1 MYNLFKSRYG
11 LDSAFVLEQM
21 LNVSVSNCIPQSLLT
36 DFVEQ
41 SGQHFYKSVNDLKE
55 DIDLNYVDSLGD
67 QDQQVADIKQ
77 IISILEAGANEQL
90 KEPEVLSEA
99 FAVSKPGMIKN
110 LQSVVMKRRMPR
122 RFCDKYTSDKIRE
135 AVINRPRRLWGKLL
149 HEGTNTIL
157 FSDNG
162 VGKTQLS
169 MMIADG
175 LAKGEST
182 IFGLEVETPNFP
194 RYVFYY
200 DFEMT
205 EPMLLK
211 RYGINSVSDIEGIAE
226 DELKSRLPQFTRF
239 DFISMHDDLIGNGFD
254 KTSLNKLDRVDQL
267 FLHIEYCMMNYMP
280 FNIVFIIDNAT
291 SVCSR
296 LEDNGTAQEFM
307 NRFVELKQRYG
318 GRFTSLI
325 LAHTPKVPRDK
336 LLAKEHLKGAK
347 SLSDLADEVIGLKQ
361 SSQSE
366 DLFYLKQFKGRVDG
380 KDYDE
385 DNVLVFERVSTEYG
399 GLTLKVMD
407 ETEREVLHIKTEEA
421 TKREIEEATSK
432 LNENIENLI
441 KDSFVALDDFPD
453 GTSMTDRMNYIF
465 NASEISNVIFENTE
479 ERIPV
484 RLITKV
490 LREMEVRSGAW
501 KIGANQNKK
510 GTLLGLIIKSI
521 D

>member
-1 MYNLFKSRYG
+1 
-11 LDSAFVLEQM
+11 
-21 LNVSVSNCIPQSLLT
+21 
-36 DFVEQ
+36 
-41 SGQHFYKSVNDLKE
+41 
-55 DIDLNYVDSLGD
+55 
-67 QDQQVADIKQ
+67 
-77 IISILEAGANEQL
+77 
-90 KEPEVLSEA
+90 
-99 FAVSKPGMIKN
+99 
-110 LQSVVMKRRMPR
+110 
-122 RFCDKYTSDKIRE
+122 
-135 AVINRPRRLWGKLL
+135 
-149 HEGTNTIL
+149 
-157 FSDNG
+157 
-162 VGKTQLS
+162 

-175 LAKGEST
+175 IAKGEST
-182 IFGLEVETPNFP
+182 IFGLEVETSAFP
-194 RYVFYY
+194 RVVVYY

-211 RYGINSVSDIEGIAE
+211 RYGFNSVSDIEGIAT

-239 DFISMHDDLIGNGFD
+239 DFISMHDDLNGSGID
-254 KTSLNKLDRVDQL
+254 KEKLNRLDRVDLL
-267 FLHIEYCMMNYMP
+267 FLHIERCMMNYMP

-296 LEDNGTAQEFM
+296 LEDNGAAQEFM
-307 NRFVELKQRYG
+307 NRFVELKQQYG

-336 LLAKEHLKGAK
+336 LLVKEHLKGAK

-407 ETEREVLHIKTEEA
+407 KTEREVLHIKTDEA
-421 TKREIEEATSK
+421 TRREIEEATSK
-432 LNENIENLI
+432 LNENIEDLI
-441 KDSFVALDDFPD
+441 KDSFLALDDFPD
-453 GTSMTDRMNYIF
+453 GTSMTERVNYIF
-465 NASEISNVIFENTE
+465 NASEISEVIFENTE

-490 LREMEVRSGAW
+490 LREMDAKYGAW

-510 GTLLGLIIKSI
+510 GHLLELIIKSI